1 MTQPPANVVP
11 VCYRHPDKETY
22 VRCTRCDRP
31 ICPNCMNEAAVGFQ
45 CPECVREGAR
55 TQRPVR
61 TAFGG
66 GTSGAQGTV
75 TTALI
80 VVNVLVFIATIISSG
95 KASAVAGGGMGGLL
109 GGFTPLHEWGSLVTY
124 PVTEYVNQ
132 NTDEHIQVLK
142 AGGMADGQ
150 YYRLFTSMF
159 LHYGILHLG
168 LNMWALWQ
176 LGRPLEAAFGRWRF
190 LALYLVAGLGGSI
203 AVYVFADPTS
213 QTAGASGAIFGLF
226 AALIVVLR
234 KMKRSVAG
242 IVPALVINLIFT
254 FSVPGI
260 SIAGHL
266 GGMVTGAL
274 VAAGLAYAPQKQR
287 ILIQSSTV
295 AAMVVVLAILFAVR
309 TAGLSLPAGILTSL
323 PS

>member
-11 VCYRHPDKETY
+11 HCYRHPDRETY

-31 ICPNCMNEAAVGFQ
+31 ICPNCMNEASVGFQ
-45 CPECVREGAR
+45 CPDCVREGAR

-75 TTALI
+75 TIALI
-80 VVNVLVFIATIISSG
+80 VINVLVFIATIISAGS
-95 KASAVAGGGMGGLL
+95 ASAVAGGGMGGLL
-109 GGFTPLHEWGSLVTY
+109 GGITPLHEWGALVTY
-124 PVTEYVNQ
+124 PVGVYEY
-132 NTDEHIQVLK
+132 TDSHVTFKVLEH
-142 AGGMADGQ
+142 GGMADGE

-159 LHYGILHLG
+159 LHYGIIHLA
-168 LNMWALWQ
+168 LNMWVLWQ
-176 LGRPLEAAFGRWRF
+176 LGRPLEAMFGRIRF
-190 LALYLVAGLGGSI
+190 LALYLLCGLGGSI
-203 AVYVFADPTS
+203 AVYLFADPTG

-226 AALIVVLR
+226 AALIFVLR
-234 KMKRSVAG
+234 KMGRSIGG
-242 IVPALVINLIFT
+242 IVPVLIFNLIIT

-266 GGMVTGAL
+266 GGLVTGAL
-274 VAAGLAYAPQKQR
+274 VGVGFAFAPRERRNLVQAGTALAVL
-287 ILIQSSTV
+287 ILF
-295 AAMVVVLAILFAVR
+295 AILFAWH
-309 TAGLSLPAGILTSL
+309 TGNLSMPKDILPTL